1 MKKALPWLTSLKLYG
16 WITAAALVYAVG
28 FDGFYAPNRIGFGGV
43 TGVGQALHALF
54 PVLPVGGVALVLNL
68 PLFFLGW
75 RLLGGR
81 LLVSS
86 LFAMTLSS
94 LLVDLLA
101 LLIPFQP
108 LDPMLA
114 AVCGGAMV
122 GLALG
127 IIFTQGAT
135 TGGTDLA
142 ARLLKLKLPWLS
154 LGKLLLFLDL
164 AVIALSALV
173 FGSLRTAL
181 YGVISQTVSAF
192 VTDTVLYGLDSA
204 KVAYII
210 SDRFQAVCSA
220 IARDLER
227 GVTILHGEGGWSG
240 ADKRVLLVAFKQRQ
254 IVSLKR
260 AVKETDPDA
269 FLIVCDAHEVMG
281 NGFRRYQ
288 KHDI

>member
-28 FDGFYAPNRIGFGGV
+28 FDGFYAPNRISFGGV
-43 TGVGQALHALF
+43 TGVGQVLHALF

-114 AVCGGAMV
+114 AVCAGAMV

-127 IIFTQGAT
+127 IIFQGAT

>member
-43 TGVGQALHALF
+43 TGVGQVLHALF

-192 VTDTVLYGLDSA
+192 VADTVLYGLDSA

-288 KHDI
+288 RHDI

>member
-43 TGVGQALHALF
+43 TGVGQVLHTLF

-269 FLIVCDAHEVMG
+269 FLIVCDAREVLG

-288 KHDI
+288 RHDI

>member
-1 MKKALPWLTSLKLYG
+1 MKQALPWLTSLKLYG

-220 IARDLER
+220 IARELER

-269 FLIVCDAHEVMG
+269 FLIVCDAREVLG

>member
-142 ARLLKLKLPWLS
+142 ARLLKLTLPWLS

-192 VTDTVLYGLDSA
+192 VADTVLYGLDSA

-269 FLIVCDAHEVMG
+269 FLIVCDAREVLG

>member
-1 MKKALPWLTSLKLYG
+1 MKQALPWLTFLKRYG

-43 TGVGQALHALF
+43 TGVGQVLHTLF

-81 LLVSS
+81 LLVSP
-86 LFAMTLSS
+86 LYAMTLSS
-94 LLVDLLA
+94 LLVDVLA

-192 VTDTVLYGLDSA
+192 VADTVLYGLDSA

-210 SDRFQAVCSA
+210 SDRFQAVCTA

-227 GVTILHGEGGWSG
+227 GITILHGEGGWSG
-240 ADKRVLLVAFKQRQ
+240 TDKRVLLVAFKQRQ

-269 FLIVCDAHEVMG
+269 FLIVCDAREVLG

>member
-192 VTDTVLYGLDSA
+192 VADTVLYGLDSA

-210 SDRFQAVCSA
+210 SDRFQAVCTA

-269 FLIVCDAHEVMG
+269 FLIVCDAREVLG

>member
-43 TGVGQALHALF
+43 TGVGQVLHTLF

-269 FLIVCDAHEVMG
+269 FLIVCDAREVLG

>member
-43 TGVGQALHALF
+43 TGVGQVLHALF

-269 FLIVCDAHEVMG
+269 FLIVCDAREVLG

>member
-192 VTDTVLYGLDSA
+192 VADTVLYGLDSA

-210 SDRFQAVCSA
+210 SDRFQAVCTA